1 MLEITAAAS
10 TRQAAFDL
18 MVALGLGTLDK
29 AGHFVPGQEV
39 QIYPERPEEE
49 LSVQLTPPVLGK
61 GLTVEV
67 PATYAPE
74 WHFDL
79 RVWGETEARWRKEH
93 PAEEAQVKGEA
104 KAEIDP
110 KAELDTKYQIAELA
124 AVAKATPVYRE
135 KSASG
140 VPPGYEIKGVRFYP
154 ARLLTNRRHTW
165 A

>member
-10 TRQAAFDL
+10 TQQAAYEL
-18 MVALGLGTLDK
+18 LVALGLGTLDK
-29 AGHFVPGQEV
+29 EGHFQPGAEV
-39 QIYPERPEEE
+39 QIYPEKPGEA
-49 LSVQLTPPVLGK
+49 LSVVITPAVLGK
-61 GLTVEV
+61 DLKVET
-67 PATYAPE
+67 PAVYAPE

-79 RVWGETEARWRKEH
+79 RVWGETEAKWRKEH
-93 PAEEAQVKGEA
+93 PAEEAQGKGEA
-104 KAEIDP
+104 KAEVDP
-110 KAELDTKYQIAELA
+110 KAVLDTQYKLAELA

-154 ARLLTNRRHTW
+154 AHLLTNRRHNW